1 MQYQEWKE
9 ENAWIEKNGDR
20 ESGDGSGKLR
30 NRRMPAYERTYKQT
44 GPLYSMGSWMCAT
57 VIYKLWY

>member
-1 MQYQEWKE
+1 
-9 ENAWIEKNGDR
+9 
-20 ESGDGSGKLR
+20 
-30 NRRMPAYERTYKQT
+30 MPAYERTYKQT